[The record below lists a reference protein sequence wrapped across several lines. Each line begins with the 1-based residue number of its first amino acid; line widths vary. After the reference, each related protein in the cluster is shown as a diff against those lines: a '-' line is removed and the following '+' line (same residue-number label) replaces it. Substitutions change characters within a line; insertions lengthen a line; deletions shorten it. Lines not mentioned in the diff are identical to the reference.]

1 MTQDANEE
9 LSVKTNM
16 LWNSFGSL
24 SYLGCQWLM
33 TVLVVRLSS
42 GFDAAGSLSL
52 AMSVYNMF
60 SSVALYRMYT
70 YQVSDVRHEN
80 TVGEYFGLR
89 IITCLMALV
98 MIAVY
103 SFMTCP
109 LNSIGAIL
117 SFSLYKIA
125 SLLIDVLHGLDQQ
138 HRRMDYIGKS
148 LAIQG
153 AISLIAFCSFLPLT
167 NDLTSTFLCMTAG
180 IVVIGLLYDRP
191 RAAQFE
197 ALKVGISRKKTA
209 YLLTSCLPIVVA
221 GIACGAAP
229 SLPRQ
234 ILASIDGTAALGI
247 YASVAAPAAIVQMGA
262 SYIYNPLLGYF
273 SEAYASKDIRQLTV
287 LLLKA
292 SAAIALIGILSAI
305 ALLIMGEPLLT
316 LMYGTQI
323 APYMY
328 LMTPIIICTAV
339 TAYVWFLNDLLVA
352 LRHFRGSFIGN
363 TCAFAL
369 TIPAAF
375 WFIPLFGMNGVSFA
389 IILAYGASATIM
401 LVCLIWILH
410 KDTKT
415 N

>member
-42 GFDAAGSLSL
+42 GFEAAGSLSL

-89 IITCLMALV
+89 IITCLIALV

-109 LNSIGAIL
+109 LNSIDAIL

-138 HRRMDYIGKS
+138 HHRMDYIGKS

-153 AISLIAFCSFLPLT
+153 AVSLMAFCSFLPLT
-167 NDLTSTFLCMTAG
+167 NDLTSTFLCMTVG
-180 IVVIGLLYDRP
+180 IVVIGILYDRP

-209 YLLTSCLPIVVA
+209 YLLKSCFPIVVA
-221 GIACGAAP
+221 GIACGA
-229 SLPRQ
+229 
-234 ILASIDGTAALGI
+234 
-247 YASVAAPAAIVQMGA
+247 
-262 SYIYNPLLGYF
+262 YF
-273 SEAYASKDIRQLTV
+273 SEAYASKDIHQLTV

-292 SAAIALIGILSAI
+292 SAAIALVGILSAI

-316 LMYGTQI
+316 LMYGTQV

-389 IILAYGASATIM
+389 
-401 LVCLIWILH
+401 
-410 KDTKT
+410 
-415 N
+415 

>member
-1 MTQDANEE
+1 
-9 LSVKTNM
+9 
-16 LWNSFGSL
+16 
-24 SYLGCQWLM
+24 
-33 TVLVVRLSS
+33 
-42 GFDAAGSLSL
+42 
-52 AMSVYNMF
+52 
-60 SSVALYRMYT
+60 
-70 YQVSDVRHEN
+70 
-80 TVGEYFGLR
+80 
-89 IITCLMALV
+89 
-98 MIAVY
+98 
-103 SFMTCP
+103 
-109 LNSIGAIL
+109 
-117 SFSLYKIA
+117 
-125 SLLIDVLHGLDQQ
+125 
-138 HRRMDYIGKS
+138 
-148 LAIQG
+148 
-153 AISLIAFCSFLPLT
+153 
-167 NDLTSTFLCMTAG
+167 
-180 IVVIGLLYDRP
+180 
-191 RAAQFE
+191 
-197 ALKVGISRKKTA
+197 
-209 YLLTSCLPIVVA
+209 
-221 GIACGAAP
+221 
-229 SLPRQ
+229 
-234 ILASIDGTAALGI
+234 
-247 YASVAAPAAIVQMGA
+247 MGA

-273 SEAYASKDIRQLTV
+273 SEAYASKDIHQLTV

-292 SAAIALIGILSAI
+292 SAAIALVGILSAI

-316 LMYGTQI
+316 LMYGTQV